1 MKIGDGST
9 RLWIKTPLVA
19 PSATASATSAAF
31 PPLPPVAEAS
41 SAVMIKVEEV
51 VVKAEAGVEMTLS
64 SYQHSHGMD
73 STDNGGGDSDGTSSK
88 RARMLEEGEEASLGR
103 LMTSDI
109 TDLKGWHI
117 ASYHNTTH
125 HAFTSHRIITLP
137 LTPKTFYHVF
147 RIVSITQK

>member
-31 PPLPPVAEAS
+31 PPLPPVAEAA
-41 SAVMIKVEEV
+41 SAVRIKVEGT
-51 VVKAEAGVEMTLS
+51 VKTEAGAEMTLS
-64 SYQHSHGMD
+64 SYQHSYGMD
-73 STDNGGGDSDGTSSK
+73 GTDNGGGDSDGTSSK

-125 HAFTSHRIITLP
+125 HAFTSHRITRYP
-137 LTPKTFYHVF
+137 
-147 RIVSITQK
+147 